1 LSKITVAL
9 AKGRLAEE
17 AYEAFQS
24 VQLANNVDLQSR
36 KLIFYD
42 ETENMRFM
50 IVKPSDVI
58 TYVEQG
64 VADIGVVGKDTILEQ
79 GGDIYELLDLAFG
92 KCRFA
97 VAGYQ
102 GKKINK
108 KDEVLKVATK
118 YPKITNDYFKEKGQR
133 IEIIKLNGSVELA
146 PLVGLSDVIVDIVE
160 TGNTLKANGL
170 EVLEEMFE
178 VRAKLIANRVSY
190 RFKAQQMKEIQT
202 LLSRRREDDD
212 STISQSN

>member
-1 LSKITVAL
+1 VAL
-9 AKGRLAEE
+9 AKGRLAEDACE
-17 AYEAFQS
+17 VFQS

-36 KLIFYD
+36 KLIFQD
-42 ETENMRFM
+42 EKENMRFM

-97 VAGYQ
+97 VAGYK

-146 PLVGLSDVIVDIVE
+146 PIVGLSDVIVDIVE

-170 EVLEEMFE
+170 EVIEEMFE

-190 RFKAQQMKEIQT
+190 RFKATKMKEIQS
-202 LLSRRREDDD
+202 LLSKRREEYD
-212 STISQSN
+212 STVSQQRY